1 MNYFQAEN
9 LSKSYAEKLLFENIS
24 FGIEL
29 GQKVALIARNGA
41 GKTTLLNIM
50 MNLDIPDSGQYTFRN
65 GVTVA
70 YLKQNPEFTPGHSVI
85 ETLLHGNNILTQTL
99 RQYEEEVHLHE
110 KNPDKADNKRLQA
123 LMTKMDELDAWNH
136 EIKIR
141 QIISKLKIEDLNQAV
156 ETLSGGQTKR
166 VALARILIDEADFI
180 ILDEPTNHLD
190 LEMIEWLEDY
200 LARQKLTLLMVTHD
214 RYFLDTVC
222 NEILELE
229 QGSIYRYKGNYA
241 YFLEKKQERE
251 SAMLAETEK
260 ARNLLRKETEWM
272 RRQPKARTTKSKA
285 RIDAYHHLKEA
296 ATLKTVDQPNE
307 ILMQSARMGK
317 KILELQ
323 NIRKS
328 FDNNLVI
335 EDFSYI
341 FKKKEKVGIVGMNG
355 TGKSTLLNIITRNL
369 NPDRGSVSTGD
380 TIQFGY
386 YHQDGLKID
395 ENKKVID
402 VIKDI
407 AESIKMGKDTWFP
420 AAQFLH
426 YFNFPYNTQNDFVR
440 KLSGGEKRRLY
451 LCTVLMKNPNFL
463 ILDEPTNDLD
473 IATLNVL
480 EDFLADF
487 GGCLIVVT
495 HDRYFLDNLVDHIFV
510 FEGNGK
516 IKDFPGNYTDYQLK
530 KSQEKKQIRKEEKP
544 VQSKPTSYTKPAE
557 KKKLSYKEQKEFE
570 ALEAEIPM
578 LEKQKAE
585 TLEQMNTGSLTPE
598 KLNEVSELYA
608 RLEKEL
614 EEKEFRWLELSEWV

>member
-24 FGIEL
+24 FGIEQ

-50 MNLDIPDSGQYTFRN
+50 MNLDIPDAGQCTFRN
-65 GVTVA
+65 GISVS
-70 YLKQNPEFTPGHSVI
+70 YLKQNPEFSPGHTVI
-85 ETLLHGNNILTQTL
+85 ETLLHGDNILTQTL
-99 RQYEEEVHLHE
+99 RQYEEEVLFHE
-110 KNPDKADNKRLQA
+110 KNPEVKDNSKLQA
-123 LMTKMDELDAWNH
+123 LITKMDELDAWNH
-136 EIKIR
+136 EVKIK
-141 QIISKLKIEDLNQAV
+141 QIISKLKIEDLNQPV

-229 QGSIYRYKGNYA
+229 QGNIYRYKGNYA

-285 RIDAYHHLKEA
+285 RIESYHHLKEA

-317 KILELQ
+317 KILELH

-328 FDNNLVI
+328 FDDNLVI
-335 EDFSYI
+335 EDFSYV

-369 NPDRGSVSTGD
+369 PPDRGTVSTGE

-473 IATLNVL
+473 IDTLNVL

-530 KSQEKKQIRKEEKP
+530 KSQEKKQDKKEEKTT
-544 VQSKPTSYTKPAE
+544 QSKPVASARPSE
-557 KKKLSYKEQKEFE
+557 KKKLTYKEQKEFE
-570 ALEAEIPM
+570 TLEAEIPI

-585 TLEQMNTGSLTPE
+585 ALEQMNSGSLSPE
-598 KLNEVSELYA
+598 ELQEVSELYA

>member
-1 MNYFQAEN
+1 M
-9 LSKSYAEKLLFENIS
+9 
-24 FGIEL
+24 
-29 GQKVALIARNGA
+29 
-41 GKTTLLNIM
+41 
-50 MNLDIPDSGQYTFRN
+50 
-65 GVTVA
+65 
-70 YLKQNPEFTPGHSVI
+70 
-85 ETLLHGNNILTQTL
+85 
-99 RQYEEEVHLHE
+99 
-110 KNPDKADNKRLQA
+110 
-123 LMTKMDELDAWNH
+123 
-136 EIKIR
+136 
-141 QIISKLKIEDLNQAV
+141 

-229 QGSIYRYKGNYA
+229 QGNIYRYKGNYA

-285 RIDAYHHLKEA
+285 RIESYHQLKET

-317 KILELQ
+317 KILELR

-328 FDNNLVI
+328 FDDKIVI

-341 FKKKEKVGIVGMNG
+341 FKKKEKVGIVGRNG

-369 NPDRGSVSTGD
+369 APDHGTVTTGE

-386 YHQDGLKID
+386 YHQDGMKIG

-402 VIKDI
+402 VIKEI
-407 AESIKMGKDTWFP
+407 AESIRVGKDTWFST
-420 AAQFLH
+420 AQFLH
-426 YFNFPYNTQNDFVR
+426 YFNFPYHAQNDFVR

-473 IATLNVL
+473 IVTLNVL

-530 KSQEKKQIRKEEKP
+530 KSQQKKQEKKEEKP
-544 VQSKPTSYTKPAE
+544 AQIKPEAGNKPAE

-570 ALEAEIPM
+570 ALEAEIPI

-585 TLEQMNTGSLTPE
+585 VLEQMNSGSLSPE
-598 KLNEVSELYA
+598 ELQEVSELYA

>member
-1 MNYFQAEN
+1 MNYFQTEN

-24 FGIEL
+24 FGIEQ

-50 MNLDIPDSGQYTFRN
+50 MNLDIPDSGQCTFRN
-65 GVTVA
+65 DITLA
-70 YLKQNPEFTPGHSVI
+70 YLRQNPEFTPGHSVI

-99 RQYEEEVHLHE
+99 RQYEEEVQLHD
-110 KNPDKADNKRLQA
+110 KNPDKADNTRLQA
-123 LMTKMDELDAWNH
+123 LITRMDELDAWNH

-141 QIISKLKIEDLNQAV
+141 QIISKLKIEDLNQSV

-229 QGSIYRYKGNYA
+229 QGNMYRYKGNYA

-285 RIDAYHHLKEA
+285 RIESYHQLKET

-317 KILELQ
+317 KILELH

-328 FDNNLVI
+328 FDDKLVI

-341 FKKKEKVGIVGMNG
+341 FKKKEKVGIVGRNG

-369 NPDRGSVSTGD
+369 APDRGTVTTGE

-386 YHQDGLKID
+386 YHQDGMKIG
-395 ENKKVID
+395 ENKKVIE

-407 AESIKMGKDTWFP
+407 AESIRVGKDTWFS

-426 YFNFPYNTQNDFVR
+426 YFNFPYHAQNDFVR

-480 EDFLADF
+480 EDFLDDF

-530 KSQEKKQIRKEEKP
+530 KSQQKKQEKKEERPAEIKP
-544 VQSKPTSYTKPAE
+544 AAGNKTAE

-570 ALEAEIPM
+570 ALEAEIPI

-585 TLEQMNTGSLTPE
+585 ALEQMNSGSLSPE
-598 KLNEVSELYA
+598 ELQEVSELYA

>member
-24 FGIEL
+24 FGIDQ
-29 GQKVALIARNGA
+29 GQKVGFIARNGA

-50 MNLDIPDSGQYTFRN
+50 MKLDIPDAGQCTFRN
-65 GVTVA
+65 DISVS
-70 YLKQNPEFTPGHSVI
+70 YLNQNPEFSPGHTVI
-85 ETLLHGNNILTQTL
+85 ETLLHGDNILTQTL
-99 RQYEEEVHLHE
+99 RQYEEEVLFHE
-110 KNPDKADNKRLQA
+110 KNPEVTDNSKLQV
-123 LMTKMDELDAWNH
+123 LITKMDELDAWNH
-136 EIKIR
+136 EVKIR
-141 QIISKLKIEDLNQAV
+141 QIISKLKIEDLNQPV

-214 RYFLDTVC
+214 RYFLDNVC
-222 NEILELE
+222 NEILELD
-229 QGSIYRYKGNYA
+229 QGKMYRYKGNYA
-241 YFLEKKQERE
+241 YFLGKKQERE
-251 SAMLAETEK
+251 NTMLAETEK

-285 RIDAYHHLKEA
+285 RIESYHQLKEA
-296 ATLKTVDQPNE
+296 AILKTIDQPNE
-307 ILMQSARMGK
+307 ILMQSARLGK
-317 KILELQ
+317 KILELH

-328 FDNNLVI
+328 FDDKLVI
-335 EDFSYI
+335 EDFSYV
-341 FKKKEKVGIVGMNG
+341 FKKREKVGIVGMNG

-369 NPDRGSVSTGD
+369 TPDRGTVTTGE

-407 AESIKMGKDTWFP
+407 AESIRVGKDTWFS

-440 KLSGGEKRRLY
+440 KLSGGEKRRLF
-451 LCTVLMKNPNFL
+451 LITILMKNPNFL

-487 GGCLIVVT
+487 GGCLIVVS
-495 HDRYFLDNLVDHIFV
+495 HDRYFLDKLVDHIFV

-530 KSQEKKQIRKEEKP
+530 KSQEKKQDKKEDKP
-544 VQSKPTSYTKPAE
+544 QQSKPAASARPAE
-557 KKKLSYKEQKEFE
+557 KKKLTYKEQKEFE
-570 ALEAEIPM
+570 ALEAEIPI
-578 LEKQKAE
+578 LEKEKAE
-585 TLEQMNTGSLTPE
+585 ALEQMNSGSLTTE
-598 KLNEVSELYA
+598 KFQEISELYA

-614 EEKEFRWLELSEWV
+614 EEKEFRWLELSEWL

>member
-24 FGIEL
+24 FGIDQ
-29 GQKVALIARNGA
+29 GQKVGFIARNGA

-50 MNLDIPDSGQYTFRN
+50 MNLDIPDAGKCTFRN
-65 GVTVA
+65 GISVS
-70 YLKQNPEFTPGHSVI
+70 YLKQNPEFSPGHTVI
-85 ETLLHGNNILTQTL
+85 ETLLHGDNILTQTL
-99 RQYEEEVHLHE
+99 RQYEEEVLFHE
-110 KNPDKADNKRLQA
+110 KNPEVRDNSKLQA
-123 LMTKMDELDAWNH
+123 LITKMDELDAWNH
-136 EIKIR
+136 EVKIK
-141 QIISKLKIEDLNQAV
+141 QIISKLKIEDLNQPV

-229 QGSIYRYKGNYA
+229 LGKVYRYKGNYA

-285 RIDAYHHLKEA
+285 RIESYHQLKEA
-296 ATLKTVDQPNE
+296 ATLKTVEQPNE
-307 ILMQSARMGK
+307 ILMQSARLGK
-317 KILELQ
+317 KILELH

-328 FDNNLVI
+328 FDNKLVI
-335 EDFSYI
+335 EDFSYV

-369 NPDRGSVSTGD
+369 APDRGSVSTGE
-380 TIQFGY
+380 TVEFGY
-386 YHQDGLKID
+386 YRQEGIHVD

-402 VIKDI
+402 VIKEI
-407 AESIKMGKDTWFP
+407 AESIRVGKETTFT

-440 KLSGGEKRRLY
+440 KLSGGEKRRLF
-451 LCTVLMKNPNFL
+451 LITILMKNPNFL

-487 GGCLIVVT
+487 GGCLIVVS

-510 FEGNGK
+510 FQGNGK

-530 KSQEKKQIRKEEKP
+530 KLQEKKQEKKEEKP
-544 VQSKPTSYTKPAE
+544 AQIKPTAVTKPAE
-557 KKKLSYKEQKEFE
+557 KKKLTYKEQKEFE
-570 ALEAEIPM
+570 TLEAEIPI

-585 TLEQMNTGSLTPE
+585 ALELMNSGSLTPE
-598 KLNEVSELYA
+598 KLQEVSELYA
-608 RLEKEL
+608 RLEIEL
-614 EEKEFRWLELSEWV
+614 EKKEFRWLELSEWV

>member
-24 FGIEL
+24 FGIEQ

-50 MNLDIPDSGQYTFRN
+50 MNLDIPDSGQCTFRN
-65 GVTVA
+65 DITIA
-70 YLKQNPEFTPGHSVI
+70 YLRQNPEFTPGHSVI

-99 RQYEEEVHLHE
+99 RQYEEEVQLHD
-110 KNPDKADNKRLQA
+110 KNPDKADNTRLQA
-123 LMTKMDELDAWNH
+123 LITRMDELDAWNH

-141 QIISKLKIEDLNQAV
+141 QIISKLKIEDLNQPV

-229 QGSIYRYKGNYA
+229 QGNMYRYKGNYT

-285 RIDAYHHLKEA
+285 RIESYHQLKET

-317 KILELQ
+317 KILELR

-328 FDNNLVI
+328 FDDKIVI

-341 FKKKEKVGIVGMNG
+341 FKKKEKVGIVGRNG

-369 NPDRGSVSTGD
+369 APDHGTVTTGE

-386 YHQDGLKID
+386 YHQDGMKIG

-402 VIKDI
+402 VIKEI
-407 AESIKMGKDTWFP
+407 AESIRVGKDTWFST
-420 AAQFLH
+420 AQFLH
-426 YFNFPYNTQNDFVR
+426 YFNFPYHAQNDFVR

-473 IATLNVL
+473 IVTLNVL

-530 KSQEKKQIRKEEKP
+530 KSQQKKQEKKEEKP
-544 VQSKPTSYTKPAE
+544 AQIKPEAGNKPAE

-570 ALEAEIPM
+570 ALEAEIPI

-585 TLEQMNTGSLTPE
+585 VLEQMNSGSLSPE
-598 KLNEVSELYA
+598 ELQEVSELYA

>member
-24 FGIEL
+24 FGIEQ

-50 MNLDIPDSGQYTFRN
+50 MNLDIPDSGQCTFRN
-65 GVTVA
+65 DITIA
-70 YLKQNPEFTPGHSVI
+70 YLRQNPEFTPGHSVI

-99 RQYEEEVHLHE
+99 RQYEEEVQLHD
-110 KNPDKADNKRLQA
+110 KNPDKADNTRLQA
-123 LMTKMDELDAWNH
+123 LITRMDELDAWNH

-141 QIISKLKIEDLNQAV
+141 QIISKLKIEDLNQPV

-229 QGSIYRYKGNYA
+229 QGNIYRYKGNYA

-285 RIDAYHHLKEA
+285 RIESYHQLKET

-317 KILELQ
+317 KILELR

-328 FDNNLVI
+328 FDDKIVI

-341 FKKKEKVGIVGMNG
+341 FKKKEKVGIVGRNG

-369 NPDRGSVSTGD
+369 APDRGTVTTGE
-380 TIQFGY
+380 TILFGY
-386 YHQDGLKID
+386 YHQDGMKIG

-407 AESIKMGKDTWFP
+407 AESIRVGKDTWFS

-426 YFNFPYNTQNDFVR
+426 YFNFPYHAQNDFVR

-473 IATLNVL
+473 IVTLNVL

-530 KSQEKKQIRKEEKP
+530 KSQQKKQEKKEEKP
-544 VQSKPTSYTKPAE
+544 AQIKPEAGNKPAE

-570 ALEAEIPM
+570 ALEAEIPI

-585 TLEQMNTGSLTPE
+585 VLEQMNSGSLSPE
-598 KLNEVSELYA
+598 ELQEVSELYA

>member
-24 FGIEL
+24 FGIEQ

-50 MNLDIPDSGQYTFRN
+50 MNLDIPDAGQCTFRN
-65 GVTVA
+65 DITVA

-85 ETLLHGNNILTQTL
+85 ETLLHGENKLTQTL
-99 RQYEEEVHLHE
+99 REYEEEVQLHE
-110 KNPDKADNKRLQA
+110 KHPEKADPAKMQA
-123 LMTKMDELDAWNH
+123 LTARMDELDAWNH

-141 QIISKLKIEDLNQAV
+141 QIISKLKIEDLNQPV

-229 QGSIYRYKGNYA
+229 NGNMYRYKGNYA

-285 RIDAYHHLKEA
+285 RIDAFYQLKEA
-296 ATLKTVDQPNE
+296 ATLKTTDQPNE

-317 KILELQ
+317 KILELH

-328 FDNNLVI
+328 FDSKLVI
-335 EDFSYI
+335 EDFSYV
-341 FKKKEKVGIVGMNG
+341 FKKQEKVGIVGMNG

-369 NPDRGSVSTGD
+369 LPDRGTVTTGE
-380 TIQFGY
+380 TVQFGY

-395 ENKKVID
+395 ENKKVIE

-407 AESIKMGKDTWFP
+407 AESIKVGKDTWFS

-426 YFNFPYNTQNDFVR
+426 YFNFPYHAQHDFVR

-451 LCTVLMKNPNFL
+451 LCTVLMQNPNFL

-510 FEGNGK
+510 FQGNGK

-530 KSQEKKQIRKEEKP
+530 KSQEKKQEKKEDKP
-544 VQSKPTSYTKPAE
+544 AQSKPVANTRPAE
-557 KKKLSYKEQKEFE
+557 KKKLTYKEQKEFE
-570 ALEAEIPM
+570 ALEAEIPQ

-585 TLEQMNTGSLTPE
+585 ALEQMNSGSLPPE
-598 KLNEVSELYA
+598 KLQEISELYA

-614 EEKEFRWLELSEWV
+614 EAKEFRWLELSEWV

>member
-24 FGIEL
+24 FGIEQ

-50 MNLDIPDSGQYTFRN
+50 MNLDIPDSGQCTFRN
-65 GVTVA
+65 DITIA
-70 YLKQNPEFTPGHSVI
+70 YLRQNPEFTPGHSVI

-99 RQYEEEVHLHE
+99 RQYEEEVQLHD
-110 KNPDKADNKRLQA
+110 KNPDKADNTRLQA
-123 LMTKMDELDAWNH
+123 LITRMDELDAWNH

-141 QIISKLKIEDLNQAV
+141 QIISKLKIEDLNQPV

-200 LARQKLTLLMVTHD
+200 LSRQKLTLLMVTHD

-229 QGSIYRYKGNYA
+229 QGNIYRYKGNYA

-285 RIDAYHHLKEA
+285 RIESYHQLKET

-317 KILELQ
+317 KILELR

-328 FDNNLVI
+328 FDDKIVI

-341 FKKKEKVGIVGMNG
+341 FKKKEKVGIVGRNG

-369 NPDRGSVSTGD
+369 APDHGTVTTGE

-386 YHQDGLKID
+386 YHQDGMKIG

-402 VIKDI
+402 VIKEI
-407 AESIKMGKDTWFP
+407 AESIRVGKDTWFST
-420 AAQFLH
+420 AQFLH
-426 YFNFPYNTQNDFVR
+426 YFNFPYHAQNDFVR

-473 IATLNVL
+473 IVTLNVL

-530 KSQEKKQIRKEEKP
+530 KSQQKKQEKKEEKP
-544 VQSKPTSYTKPAE
+544 AQIKPEAGNKPAE

-570 ALEAEIPM
+570 ALEAEIPI

-585 TLEQMNTGSLTPE
+585 VLEQMNSGSLSPE
-598 KLNEVSELYA
+598 ELQEVSELYA

>member
-24 FGIEL
+24 FGIDQ
-29 GQKVALIARNGA
+29 GQKVGFIARNGA

-50 MNLDIPDSGQYTFRN
+50 MNLDIPDAGQCTFRN
-65 GVTVA
+65 GISVS
-70 YLKQNPEFTPGHSVI
+70 YLKQNPEFSPGHTVI
-85 ETLLHGNNILTQTL
+85 ETLLHGDNILTQTL
-99 RQYEEEVHLHE
+99 RQYEEEVLFHE
-110 KNPDKADNKRLQA
+110 KNPEVRDNSKLQA
-123 LMTKMDELDAWNH
+123 LITKMDELDAWNH
-136 EIKIR
+136 EVKIK
-141 QIISKLKIEDLNQAV
+141 QIISKLKIEDLNQPV

-229 QGSIYRYKGNYA
+229 LGKVYRYKGNYA

-285 RIDAYHHLKEA
+285 RIESYHQLKEA
-296 ATLKTVDQPNE
+296 ATLKTVEQPNE
-307 ILMQSARMGK
+307 ILMQSARLGK
-317 KILELQ
+317 KILELH

-328 FDNNLVI
+328 FDNKLVI
-335 EDFSYI
+335 EDFSYV

-369 NPDRGSVSTGD
+369 APDRGSVSTGE
-380 TIQFGY
+380 TVEFGY
-386 YHQDGLKID
+386 YRQEGIHVD

-402 VIKDI
+402 VIKEI
-407 AESIKMGKDTWFP
+407 AESIRVGKETTFT

-440 KLSGGEKRRLY
+440 KLSGGEKRRLF
-451 LCTVLMKNPNFL
+451 LITILMKNPNFL

-487 GGCLIVVT
+487 GGCLIVVS

-510 FEGNGK
+510 FQGNGK

-530 KSQEKKQIRKEEKP
+530 KLQEKKQDKKEEKP
-544 VQSKPTSYTKPAE
+544 AQIKPTAITKPAE
-557 KKKLSYKEQKEFE
+557 KKKLTYKEQKEFE
-570 ALEAEIPM
+570 TLEAEIPI

-585 TLEQMNTGSLTPE
+585 ALELMNSGSLTPE
-598 KLNEVSELYA
+598 KLQEVSELYA
-608 RLEKEL
+608 RLEIEL
-614 EEKEFRWLELSEWV
+614 EKKEFRWLELSEWV